1 MAPMTE
7 KTIRLQKFLA
17 KAGICSR
24 REGENYIA
32 AGRVQV
38 NGETVTTPGTKV
50 DPENDRVMVDG
61 RPVAW
66 GENPVYILLNKPKG
80 YISSCRQKGAAI
92 VLDLVDVE
100 ERIFP
105 VGRLDKDSTGLLLL
119 TNDGRIHHRLA
130 HPSFDH
136 EKEYMVGVQREISD
150 DALGKI
156 AGGIVVDGKITRPA
170 IVRRKSEKS
179 FHIVLYEGKKRQIRR
194 MVESV
199 GNEVKTLHRVRMAGL
214 TLGDLPE
221 GKWRHLSKKEV
232 NALMALIRQ

>member
-1 MAPMTE
+1 MSE

-38 NGETVTTPGTKV
+38 NGETVTMPGTKV

-61 RPVAW
+61 RPVAL
-66 GENPVYILLNKPKG
+66 EEKPVYILLNKPKG

-100 ERIFP
+100 ERVFP

-136 EKEYMVGVQREISD
+136 EKEYLVEVKQDISD
-150 DALGKI
+150 DALTRMAKGI
-156 AGGIVVDGKITRPA
+156 AVDGKMTRPA
-170 IVRRKSEKS
+170 IVRRKSGKS
-179 FHIVLYEGKKRQIRR
+179 FGIILYEGKKRQIRR
-194 MVESV
+194 MVEAV
-199 GNEVKTLHRVRMAGL
+199 ENEVKTLHRVRMAGL

-221 GKWRHLSKKEV
+221 GKWRYLGKNEI
-232 NALMALIRQ
+232 NALMALIRE

>member
-1 MAPMTE
+1 MPPMDE
-7 KTIRLQKFLA
+7 KTIRLQKYLA

-50 DPENDRVMVDG
+50 DPETDKIVVDG

-66 GENPVYILLNKPKG
+66 EEKPVYILLNKPKG
-80 YISSCRQKGAAI
+80 YISSCRQEGAAI
-92 VLDLVDVE
+92 VLDLVDVG

-119 TNDGRIHHRLA
+119 TNDGRIHHQLA

-136 EKEYMVGVQREISD
+136 EKEYVVGVKREISD
-150 DALGKI
+150 DALAQMAKGI
-156 AGGIVVDGKITRPA
+156 AVDGKTTRPA
-170 IVRRKSEKS
+170 IVSRKSEKS
-179 FHIVLYEGKKRQIRR
+179 FSIILYEGRKRQIRR
-194 MVESV
+194 MVEAV

-221 GKWRHLSKKEV
+221 GKWRHLEKKEIH
-232 NALMALIRQ
+232 ALMTLIRE

>member
-1 MAPMTE
+1 MSE

-38 NGETVTTPGTKV
+38 NGETVTMPGTKV

-61 RPVAW
+61 RPVAL
-66 GENPVYILLNKPKG
+66 EEKPVYILLNKPKG

-100 ERIFP
+100 ERVFP

-136 EKEYMVGVQREISD
+136 EKEYVVEVKRDISD
-150 DALGKI
+150 DALARMAKGI
-156 AGGIVVDGKITRPA
+156 AVDGKMTRPA
-170 IVRRKSEKS
+170 TVKRKSGKS
-179 FHIVLYEGKKRQIRR
+179 FGIILYEGKKRQIRR
-194 MVESV
+194 MVEAV
-199 GNEVKTLHRVRMAGL
+199 ENEVKTLHRVRMAGL

-221 GKWRHLSKKEV
+221 GKWRYLGKNEI
-232 NALMALIRQ
+232 NALMALIRE